1 MATITLKNI
10 PPTLH
15 GVLRQ
20 RAVLHHRSLNG
31 EAIACLETVLLPIH
45 HDRADQLK
53 RIRANR
59 SNITLPLND
68 ALLQQARHEGRP

>member
-10 PPTLH
+10 PPALH

-31 EAIACLETVLLPIH
+31 EAIACLETVLLPLH
-45 HDRADQLK
+45 HDRADQVE

-59 SNITLPLND
+59 AKILLPLD
-68 ALLQQARHEGRP
+68 EALLQKARREGRP

>member
-31 EAIACLETVLLPIH
+31 EAIACLEAVLLPTH
-45 HDRADQLK
+45 HDAADQFQ

-59 SNITLPLND
+59 ARFTVPLDD
-68 ALLQQARHEGRP
+68 ALLHQARHEGRP

>member
-15 GVLRQ
+15 GMLRQ

-45 HDRADQLK
+45 PNRADQLT

-59 SNITLPLND
+59 ARFTVPLD
-68 ALLQQARHEGRP
+68 EALLHQARHEGRP

>member
-10 PPTLH
+10 PIALH
-15 GVLRQ
+15 GMLRQ

-31 EAIACLETVLLPIH
+31 EAIACLETVLLPMRQDPVGQI
-45 HDRADQLK
+45 Q

-59 SNITLPLND
+59 ARITVPLD
-68 ALLQQARHEGRP
+68 DRLLHQARHEGRP